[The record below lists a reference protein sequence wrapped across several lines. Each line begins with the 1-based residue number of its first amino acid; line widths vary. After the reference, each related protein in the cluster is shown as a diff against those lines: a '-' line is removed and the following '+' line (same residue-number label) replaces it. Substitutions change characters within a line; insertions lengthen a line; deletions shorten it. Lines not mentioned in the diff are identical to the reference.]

1 MEWMRVMKIL
11 EIYEAGSGQKI
22 NLQKTSIFFSQNTSW
37 EKKTGNSILIWVIW
51 SYPHW
56 LLFRATFLGWQVKDP
71 SLQWYQGKSME
82 EVEQLESEVPF
93 SSWKGNPSKGCHP
106 SNPHL

>member
-37 EKKTGNSILIWVIW
+37 EKKNRKF
-51 SYPHW
+51 YPH
-56 LLFRATFLGWQVKDP
+56 LGYLKLP
-71 SLQWYQGKSME
+71 ALT
-82 EVEQLESEVPF
+82 LI
-93 SSWKGNPSKGCHP
+93 
-106 SNPHL
+106 

>member
-37 EKKTGNSILIWVIW
+37 EKKIGNSILIWVI
-51 SYPHW
+51 
-56 LLFRATFLGWQVKDP
+56 
-71 SLQWYQGKSME
+71 
-82 EVEQLESEVPF
+82 
-93 SSWKGNPSKGCHP
+93 
-106 SNPHL
+106 